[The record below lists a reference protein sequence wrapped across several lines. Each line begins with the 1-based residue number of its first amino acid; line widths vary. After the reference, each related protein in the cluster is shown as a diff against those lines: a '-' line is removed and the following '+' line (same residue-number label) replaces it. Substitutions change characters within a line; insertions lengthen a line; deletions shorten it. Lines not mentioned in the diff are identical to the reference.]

1 MCSHFPVA
9 FGELN
14 HFTFETLLL
23 LLHTHTHTH
32 TYTHTVHIHNIYI
45 FSTSAQSRES
55 VCVCFS
61 SHSMHYACI
70 SICYC
75 ICMNEVC
82 VRACV
87 GMPDTY
93 VFNGTIIIIIM
104 VYMCHPLTSMWVPCR
119 MLSFFLRIILITLL
133 S

>member
-1 MCSHFPVA
+1 MSVCSHFPVA

-23 LLHTHTHTH
+23 LHTY
-32 TYTHTVHIHNIYI
+32 TYTHTVHIHNI

-93 VFNGTIIIIIM
+93 VFNGIIIIIIIM
-104 VYMCHPLTSMWVPCR
+104 VYICVCHPLTSMWVPCR

>member
-1 MCSHFPVA
+1 MSVCSHFPVA

-23 LLHTHTHTH
+23 LHIHIHTHTHTQF
-32 TYTHTVHIHNIYI
+32 TYIIYSPQVHNQEIK
-45 FSTSAQSRES
+45 S

-61 SHSMHYACI
+61 SHIMHYACI

-87 GMPDTY
+87 GMPVTY
-93 VFNGTIIIIIM
+93 VFNGIIIIIIIM